1 MGIEITKEFLSGFLS
16 TALVRKYS
24 GNNETY
30 SLQTLKQNLINGKF
44 DVSNEPGYAF
54 NYTHTILVT
63 HGFPLPQEQMQ
74 LVRFHQ
80 RIISLIWPNIER
92 NLRTFCQYLEV
103 PMKE

>member
-54 NYTHTILVT
+54 NYTRAILIT
-63 HGFPLPQEQMQ
+63 HGFPHPREQIE
-74 LVRFHQ
+74 LIRFHQ
-80 RIISLIWPNIER
+80 RIISLIWPNIEH

-103 PMKE
+103 PVKE